1 MLAIR
6 DLMGTIPNDVS
17 TLALGIACSAG
28 QFLLSTG
35 TRGKRRA
42 LPHTRVLMH
51 QGSAGSADQRSTSLY
66 RPITSGTRETPS
78 CS

>member
-6 DLMGTIPNDVS
+6 GLMRTTPNDVS

-28 QFLLSTG
+28 QFLLSAWTSG
-35 TRGKRRA
+35 TRRA

-51 QGSAGSADQRSTSLY
+51 QGSAG
-66 RPITSGTRETPS
+66 TRETPS